1 MTRFFLSFFFLL
13 FLAAPLAHAGAQR
26 YHFDKDHTTILFFVN
41 HLGFSNKI
49 GRFTDYEGTLLLD
62 EDFPEKSSVQVTL
75 RPKGIDTDSQALN
88 KVLQGKSWFNAE
100 AYPTI
105 TFRSTQI
112 KQQEDNKNK
121 AEVSGWM
128 TMLGKE
134 NFVTLNVTF
143 NKSGV
148 HPITKA
154 YVAGFSA
161 DAEINRS
168 DFGMNNSVPFVGE
181 DVRLHIES
189 EFIRE

>member
-1 MTRFFLSFFFLL
+1 VSRFFLSFFLL
-13 FLAAPLAHAGAQR
+13 FFLAAPLAQAEAQR
-26 YHFDKDHTTILFFVN
+26 YRFDKDHTTILFFVN
-41 HLGFSNKI
+41 HLGFSDKI

-75 RPKGIDTDSQALN
+75 RPKGIDTDSHALN
-88 KVLQGKSWFNAE
+88 DLLQGKSWFNTQ

-112 KQQEDNKNK
+112 KQQEGDKDK

-134 NFVTLNVTF
+134 KFVTLTVTF

-154 YVAGFSA
+154 YIAGFSA
-161 DAEINRS
+161 DAVINRS
-168 DFGMNNSVPFVGE
+168 DFGMINSVPFVGE

-189 EFIRE
+189 EFLRE